1 MLSNASRAE
10 FDIGRTR
17 AGRAMDA
24 VGHALRAAL
33 PQACALCAA
42 PSGGALLCEA
52 CARDMPRI
60 DPACPRCALPSP
72 DGRECGT
79 CLAKPPPFA
88 ATIAAWRYAFP
99 ADQLL
104 QSFKYGGRLALAV
117 PFALA
122 LEAAVRARV
131 DVTSPRR
138 VIALPL
144 SSRRQRERGF
154 NHAHEI
160 ARRLAARLN
169 WPLVRG
175 FLRTL
180 DAPPQAGLTLRERA
194 RNVRNA
200 FASPPLDGASVAIVD
215 DVMTT
220 GATLRAAALAAIAAG
235 ATRVEVWVVART
247 IQESG
252 IRDQVSRI
260 DPRIADGAG
269 IPADN
274 GD

>member
-1 MLSNASRAE
+1 MARQTAGHYRMLSNARRAE
-10 FDIGRTR
+10 FDIARTR
-17 AGRAMDA
+17 G
-24 VGHALRAAL
+24 VLALRAFARALRGAL

-42 PSGGALLCEA
+42 PSGEALLCDA
-52 CARDMPRI
+52 CARDMPRL
-60 DPACPRCALPSP
+60 DCACPRCALPSP
-72 DGRECGT
+72 DGRECGA

-99 ADQLL
+99 ADRLL
-104 QSFKYGGRLALAV
+104 QSFKYGGRLALAEPLAV
-117 PFALA
+117 A
-122 LEAAVRARV
+122 LEAAVRARG
-131 DVTSPRR
+131 TPLPER

-160 ARRLAARLN
+160 ARRLAAALHL
-169 WPLVRG
+169 PLAHG
-175 FLRTL
+175 FRRTL

-220 GATLRAAALAAIAAG
+220 GATLRAAALAASAAG
-235 ATRVEVWVVART
+235 AVRIEAWVVART
-247 IQESG
+247 MRSEDRG
-252 IRDQVSRI
+252 SRI
-260 DPRIADGAG
+260 
-269 IPADN
+269 
-274 GD
+274 